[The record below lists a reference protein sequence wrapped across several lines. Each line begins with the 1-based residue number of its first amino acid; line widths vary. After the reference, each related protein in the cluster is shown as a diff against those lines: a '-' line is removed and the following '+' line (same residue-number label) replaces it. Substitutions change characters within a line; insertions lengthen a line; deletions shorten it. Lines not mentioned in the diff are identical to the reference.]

1 MGDGALTFPRPAR
14 FALLVLGIALLGVAL
29 VLLRE
34 AVHGGVFHG
43 DAVNYIGVARRLAD
57 GDGFAG
63 FLDRSYVSFPPLF
76 PMLLAA
82 AGFFVVDPQAVAG
95 PLNAA
100 CFGLTV
106 VALGWWLRW
115 CGAARPF
122 VALGCLATALAIP
135 LANISALAMSEPP
148 FILLTL
154 LALMLTAA
162 HLSGGGRAAF
172 AWAALFAALAC
183 LARFM
188 GVALALAVA
197 PLLLFRRDAPLPE
210 RARRLAVWAALAAIP
225 LALWLLRN
233 LSLTGSIGGA
243 RSPSGLSASQIR
255 DGMIDVAADW
265 IFLAPPSGGTPA
277 AVTEA
282 AALALLA
289 AGALAVAVAGWRVA
303 ESGRARASLATASV
317 FVAVFTAC
325 YLFTLAT
332 LSGTDSLSR
341 QLLPCIVPA
350 IFLLTLAA
358 DRLWRRGARALPV
371 RAAAIAVAGAL
382 ALWTLGNAGL
392 TAHAIARDD
401 LVSLLPDWSA
411 DWRGDFP
418 TVEWFGEPRGAE
430 LLSNRHDLLY
440 IALGPANRYQRL
452 PEARDRVERV
462 IDGARPGTWVVWFRD
477 WPANAN
483 YGYGSAELRASP
495 ALEAVAELP
504 DGVILRVR

>member
-1 MGDGALTFPRPAR
+1 MGDGALTFPRPDR

-29 VLLRE
+29 ALLRD

-82 AGFFVVDPQAVAG
+82 AGFFVVDPHAVAG

-100 CFGLTV
+100 CLGLTV

-122 VALGCLATALAIP
+122 VALGCLAAALAIP
-135 LANISALAMSEPP
+135 LANISALAMSEPL

-183 LARFM
+183 LTRFM
-188 GVALALAVA
+188 GVAVALAVA
-197 PLLLFRRDAPLPE
+197 PLLLFRRAPPLPE
-210 RARRLAVWAALAAIP
+210 RARRVAVWAALAAIP
-225 LALWLLRN
+225 LALWILRN
-233 LSLTGSIGGA
+233 LSLTGNLGGA

-255 DGMIDVAADW
+255 DGLVDVAADW
-265 IFLAPPSGGTPA
+265 IFLVPPSGGTPG

-289 AGALAVAVAGWRVA
+289 AGALAVAAGWRVA
-303 ESGRARASLATASV
+303 ESGRARTSLATASA

-358 DRLWRRGARALPV
+358 DRLWRRGARTLPV

-452 PEARDRVERV
+452 LEPRDGMEQA
-462 IDGARPGTWVVWFRD
+462 IDGARPGVWVVWFRD
-477 WPANAN
+477 WPANAG
-483 YGYGSAELRASP
+483 YGYGLAELRALP
-495 ALEAVAELP
+495 ALEPVAGLP